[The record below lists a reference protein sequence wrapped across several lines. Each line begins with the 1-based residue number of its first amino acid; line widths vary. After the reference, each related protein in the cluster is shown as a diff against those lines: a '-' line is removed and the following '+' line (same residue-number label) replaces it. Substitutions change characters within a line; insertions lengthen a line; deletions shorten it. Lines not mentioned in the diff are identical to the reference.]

1 MRIVT
6 LVVASSVVLAGCS
19 NKKDAE
25 PPPTPVEVGT
35 VSLQD
40 VQQTWMYSGEVQP
53 NVEVKL
59 AFKQQG
65 YIASLYQVRGFDGHL
80 RNVQAGDLVPSG
92 ASLAKLRADEFQASV
107 VSAKGQA
114 KSMEGQLDSAKADL
128 VAAQSEQVK
137 TDQAFQRARG
147 LYATQAM
154 TRPDYDS
161 AVAERKDG
169 MAKTE
174 SALQSVEAHKGQL
187 QAAEA
192 QVASSRINLSDSS
205 LSAPMSSF
213 VVSKDVEVGALV
225 SIGTP
230 AFTLADTRTITIEF
244 GVPDSLLSQFK
255 MGASLPVTVEGLP
268 SQQLTGTVS
277 EIAAS
282 ATSDSRVFKIK
293 VKLRNANGALKVGM
307 IAKVRVEQAAGIRKL
322 PILPVAALISAQ
334 SGSSAYQVFVVTEEN
349 GKQIAHLRSVR
360 TGQIIDRSVVI
371 EDGLFPGERII
382 LQRTNQLA
390 DGSIVRVVN

>member
-1 MRIVT
+1 
-6 LVVASSVVLAGCS
+6 
-19 NKKDAE
+19 
-25 PPPTPVEVGT
+25 
-35 VSLQD
+35 
-40 VQQTWMYSGEVQP
+40 
-53 NVEVKL
+53 
-59 AFKQQG
+59 
-65 YIASLYQVRGFDGHL
+65 
-80 RNVQAGDLVPSG
+80 
-92 ASLAKLRADEFQASV
+92 
-107 VSAKGQA
+107 
-114 KSMEGQLDSAKADL
+114 
-128 VAAQSEQVK
+128 
-137 TDQAFQRARG
+137 
-147 LYATQAM
+147 
-154 TRPDYDS
+154 
-161 AVAERKDG
+161 
-169 MAKTE
+169 
-174 SALQSVEAHKGQL
+174 
-187 QAAEA
+187 
-192 QVASSRINLSDSS
+192 
-205 LSAPMSSF
+205 
-213 VVSKDVEVGALV
+213 
-225 SIGTP
+225 
-230 AFTLADTRTITIEF
+230 
-244 GVPDSLLSQFK
+244 

>member
-25 PPPTPVEVGT
+25 LPPTPVEVGT

-92 ASLAKLRADEFQASV
+92 ASLAKLRAAEFQASV

-213 VVSKDVEVGALV
+213 VVSKDVEVG
-225 SIGTP
+225 
-230 AFTLADTRTITIEF
+230 R
-244 GVPDSLLSQFK
+244 LSQ
-255 MGASLPVTVEGLP
+255 LVRRP
-268 SQQLTGTVS
+268 SP
-277 EIAAS
+277 
-282 ATSDSRVFKIK
+282 
-293 VKLRNANGALKVGM
+293 
-307 IAKVRVEQAAGIRKL
+307 L
-322 PILPVAALISAQ
+322 PIPERSPLSL
-334 SGSSAYQVFVVTEEN
+334 AYR
-349 GKQIAHLRSVR
+349 IAFSLNSKWGLRCR
-360 TGQIIDRSVVI
+360 
-371 EDGLFPGERII
+371 
-382 LQRTNQLA
+382 
-390 DGSIVRVVN
+390 